1 MAEKRRVH
9 RSLETPPPL
18 IALASAGEAGPNV
31 RIMDFLFDEEAK
43 TIYFPTSS
51 RSHTVDEF
59 EASNTVA
66 LTTIPMGPG
75 AVVRIQGAKAS
86 KSAKSVADVREALTA
101 KRGGVAHLLDAFGET
116 GVVHEIPVTGGVIID
131 KGKPSKVEL

>member
-1 MAEKRRVH
+1 MAEKEEFIEV
-9 RSLETPPPL
+9 LKTTPL

-51 RSHTVDEF
+51 RSHKVAEF
-59 EASNTVA
+59 EANNTVA

-75 AVVRIQGAKAS
+75 AVVRIQGAKVS

-116 GVVHEIPVTGGVIID
+116 GVVYEIPVTGGVIID

>member
-1 MAEKRRVH
+1 MA
-9 RSLETPPPL
+9 
-18 IALASAGEAGPNV
+18 
-31 RIMDFLFDEEAK
+31 
-43 TIYFPTSS
+43 
-51 RSHTVDEF
+51 EF
-59 EASNTVA
+59 EANNTVA

-75 AVVRIQGAKAS
+75 AVVRIQGAKVS

-116 GVVHEIPVTGGVIID
+116 GVVYEISVTGGVIID